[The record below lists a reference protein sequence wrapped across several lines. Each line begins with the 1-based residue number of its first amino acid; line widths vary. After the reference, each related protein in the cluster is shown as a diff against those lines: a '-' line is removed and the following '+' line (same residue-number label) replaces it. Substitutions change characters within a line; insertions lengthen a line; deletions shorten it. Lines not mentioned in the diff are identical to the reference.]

1 MLDLETSWFL
11 RKGHNMNKTSAA
23 KIFYEKYLELKEGD
37 KQIVSRITNKL
48 LQVNLLTRKKVA
60 DATDY
65 RFILAYKEVFESF
78 FILMDFSLNIR
89 RSEEVIFIKNESVYN
104 HLRLRKEDS
113 ILILVIRLL
122 FQKKFA
128 FITLDENVEVYLS
141 EIHNE
146 LSIIGILDNK
156 RMTKERLK
164 SSLMMLKNYNI
175 IDYIDKSLADDARI
189 KIYPTVMFVTD
200 LGEIKNVVE
209 LLEGYTQGGQ
219 YEDIEEN

>member
-1 MLDLETSWFL
+1 
-11 RKGHNMNKTSAA
+11 MNKTSAA